1 MKTVAVIALSLC
13 TVITLCS
20 RRDTGRSEEWRPIEP
35 RLSGHFRWQPCS
47 NRAGPCGQHIPTN
60 ESCLEIPTHEQ
71 ALRVLVDCTD
81 AAITALERFAPVEPD
96 ARSDLAAA
104 YYYRARKRDRPQD
117 LLKAYEA
124 ADSAPRTPASLFNRA
139 LIEQALGLDR
149 EALVSWDAFLNV
161 DSSDWAGEARQ
172 HQATLRKAADSRPIT
187 NALGDFH
194 NKALPIWARDPTQQ
208 NLDVLR
214 SYTDP
219 YSADVVAGIERAN
232 DTSALRGAILRL
244 DDAIS
249 ATSNLNPTA
258 AIVLFEQAIPE
269 LERSRTPVLL
279 YARARHAIAVS
290 YEPNGPSRAAVM
302 LQPVEAEARK
312 RNYGTLLAL
321 IYAARSFA
329 FFTQGRLIDA
339 VGALDATEAEARR
352 VQDWYYV
359 HYARKRRIGY
369 LRELGQLELS
379 WQKAIEALPDLRR
392 TASSRDRHD
401 LLGEIASTALALGH
415 PRVALLYQDRAI
427 EILHGEPPSDEQA
440 GNLAVAFRKR
450 AEIQLSLQRRQ
461 RATDDIRTS
470 LKHIGQD
477 PNIRRS
483 LETRAFE
490 VQGQMLLES
499 DPDAA
504 AAVFTKAIQRADR
517 DEFRTARAALRA
529 RRAEAYLRAGRMQE
543 AEDDL
548 RDAVEHVRAEE
559 AVTLR
564 NRIRG
569 EAEDLWG
576 PYFSRFQ
583 DTYRLLIRQLMDA
596 RQNREAFAYAEQA
609 RAVELLDLI
618 GELETAPPEFR
629 SGRPFPLNEVQ
640 EKLPHGT
647 FILQYA
653 IAGDVTYA
661 WIISRYDFLS
671 LELPVSLPAIERWS
685 SGVQNA
691 VRLPD
696 DAAFDV
702 VMRAAYARLLEQP
715 MATIAKLEGGADP
728 RLVIVP
734 DGPMHGLPFAA
745 LHNASTTRY
754 LTEDATVSVAGSAT
768 LAVFALQRDA
778 ALVSPNP
785 SVLVIGDPAF
795 NEGLTLARGMDRL
808 AGAKRE
814 AAAIKERYGARAE
827 VRVDTQ
833 ATVDEFLKLA
843 PRHTI
848 IHIAAHAIVSP
859 SSPTQSFILFAPSM
873 QHSGALN
880 AKELMTGM
888 KLDQTKLVVLAA
900 CSSAGGSSVGP
911 EGVAPLVRPLIAAG
925 VPAVIGSLWD
935 VNDATVDPLMVS
947 FHRHYRQGKDVAAA
961 LRAAQREL
969 LGNTNP
975 GLASVFAWAPFQ
987 VIGHGTSPFG
997 PPQQQ

>member
-13 TVITLCS
+13 TVISLCS
-20 RRDTGRSEEWRPIEP
+20 RRDTERAQEWRPVEP
-35 RLSGHFRWQPCS
+35 RLTGDFRWQPCP
-47 NRAGPCGQHIPTN
+47 NRPGPCGQHIPTN
-60 ESCLEIPTHEQ
+60 ESCVEIRTHQQ

-81 AAITALERFAPVEPD
+81 AAIVALERFAPVEPD

-104 YYYRARKRDRPQD
+104 YYYRAKKQDRPQD
-117 LLKAYEA
+117 LLKAWDAVE
-124 ADSAPRTPASLFNRA
+124 SAPRTAASAFNRA
-139 LIEQALGLDR
+139 LIGQALGLER
-149 EALVSWDAFLNV
+149 EALASWDAFLNM
-161 DSSDWAGEARQ
+161 DSSEWAAEARG
-172 HQATLRKAADSRPIT
+172 HQATIGKFRDSTPVT

-194 NKALPIWARDPTQQ
+194 QQLTRWASDPSQE
-208 NLDVLR
+208 NLDTLR
-214 SYTDP
+214 SRTDP
-219 YSADVVAGIERAN
+219 YSTDVVAPIERAN
-232 DTSALRGAILRL
+232 DTTVLRRAIRRL
-244 DDAIS
+244 NDAIV
-249 ATSNLNPTA
+249 ATHDFNTEGAL
-258 AIVLFEQAIPE
+258 AIFEEIIPV
-269 LERSRTPVLL
+269 LERSETPILL
-279 YARARHAIAVS
+279 YARARHAIALS
-290 YEPNGPSRAAVM
+290 YESDGPSQAAAM
-302 LQPVEAEARK
+302 LQPIEAEARK
-312 RNYGTLLAL
+312 RNYSLLSF
-321 IYAARSFA
+321 IYAVRSYASFQ
-329 FFTQGRLIDA
+329 QGRVIDA
-339 VGALDATEAEARR
+339 INDLDTTEAEARR
-352 VQDWYYV
+352 IQDWYHV
-359 HYARKRRIGY
+359 SYAKSRRIGY
-369 LRELGQLELS
+369 LREIGQLDSS
-379 WQKAIEALPDLRR
+379 WRQAIDALPDLAR
-392 TASSRDRHD
+392 TSVAKDRHF

-427 EILHGEPPSDEQA
+427 EIMQGEPASEKQFI
-440 GNLAVAFRKR
+440 NLAIAFRKR
-450 AEIQLSLQRRQ
+450 AEIQLALKRKQQ
-461 RATDDIRTS
+461 AAEDVRTS
-470 LKHIGQD
+470 LQYIGKD
-477 PNIRRS
+477 PNISRS

-490 VQGQMLLES
+490 VQGQILLES
-499 DPDAA
+499 DPRAA
-504 AAVFTKAIQRADR
+504 AAVLTEAIQRADH

-529 RRAEAYLRAGRMQE
+529 RRAEAYLRAGRMRE
-543 AEDDL
+543 AEADL

-564 NRIRG
+564 NRVRG

-583 DTYRLLIRQLMDA
+583 DTYRLLIRQLMTA
-596 RQNREAFAYAEQA
+596 RENREAFAYAEQA

-629 SGRPFPLNEVQ
+629 AGRALALELVQ
-640 EKLPHGT
+640 KELPAGT

-661 WIISRYDFLS
+661 WIISRYDLLS

-691 VRLPD
+691 VRLSD

-702 VMRAAYARLLEQP
+702 VMRAAYAGLLEQP
-715 MATIAKLEGGADP
+715 MAKIATLEGGVDP

-745 LHNASTTRY
+745 LRNATTTRY

-768 LAVFALQRDA
+768 LAAFALRRDA

-814 AAAIKERYGARAE
+814 AAAIKEQYGARAE
-827 VRVDTQ
+827 VLVDTQ
-833 ATVDEFLKLA
+833 ATGDEFLKLA
-843 PRHTI
+843 PHHTI

-911 EGVAPLVRPLIAAG
+911 AGVAPLVRPLIAAG

-987 VIGHGTSPFG
+987 VIGHGASPFG